1 MKRNCLLSFAAT
13 LTFLFSLCSCS
24 SETIGADTIKEA
36 DSHNHDTIQT
46 DNTPAY
52 SSATK
57 VFENVRSLKR
67 ESESDAA
74 TPEIPVYYELSGLP
88 SDYIETSVELTGSSY
103 CIYYS
108 RDDSV
113 VAFIPAASET
123 ELDSLMEDLLRNSGT
138 YEALENNKMVDN
150 LSKTELSAARGFM
163 YECTYN
169 TGRKS
174 GLKLNYHEYRDE
186 ETNVTYIISKTYAQT
201 DDILNSKLFVFN
213 GSSSFACIGSETDIN
228 MEEAYNLTSVPIP

>member
-1 MKRNCLLSFAAT
+1 MKRSRFLSPAAT
-13 LTFLFSLCSCS
+13 LILLLSLCSFS
-24 SETIGADTIKEA
+24 SETIGTDTIKEA

-52 SSATK
+52 GSATK

-67 ESESDAA
+67 ESESAA
-74 TPEIPVYYELSGLP
+74 APEIPVYYELSGLP
-88 SDYIETSVELTGSSY
+88 SGYIETSVELTGSSY

-138 YEALENNKMVDN
+138 YESLENNKMVDS
-150 LSKTELSAARGFM
+150 LTKTELSAALGFM
-163 YECTYN
+163 YECMYN

-186 ETNVTYIISKTYAQT
+186 ETNVTYIISRTYAQT

-213 GSSSFACIGSETDIN
+213 GSSSFALIGSETDIN
-228 MEEAYNLTSVPIP
+228 MEEACNLTSVPIP